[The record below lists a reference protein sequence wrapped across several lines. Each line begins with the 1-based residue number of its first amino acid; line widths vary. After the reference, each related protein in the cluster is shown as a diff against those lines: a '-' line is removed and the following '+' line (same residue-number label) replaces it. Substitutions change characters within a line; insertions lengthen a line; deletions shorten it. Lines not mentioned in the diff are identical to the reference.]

1 MVLVGKF
8 MVHYDESSRTPGAYE
23 GFHFRIPKQK
33 AALLW
38 THRSVERGRG
48 LLLFVVRVEAS
59 APDVIRPCTEIH
71 KICGSF
77 LFFELAIIL

>member
-48 LLLFVVRVEAS
+48 LLLFVVRVR
-59 APDVIRPCTEIH
+59 VIGPCTEIH

-77 LFFELAIIL
+77 LIVELATIL